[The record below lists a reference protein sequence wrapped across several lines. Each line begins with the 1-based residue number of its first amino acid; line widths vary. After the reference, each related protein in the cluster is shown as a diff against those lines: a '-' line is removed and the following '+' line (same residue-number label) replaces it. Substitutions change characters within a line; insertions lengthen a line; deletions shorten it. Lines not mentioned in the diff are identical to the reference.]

1 MSSEK
6 DSEIGQTTFGII
18 AIFTTIG
25 VVGVALTNE
34 GGTFVTWFWM
44 GIGLAATC
52 LLYRLVIIAERI
64 LDTT

>member
-6 DSEIGQTTFGII
+6 DSKIRQTTFEII
-18 AIFTTIG
+18 AIFMTIG
-25 VVGVALTNE
+25 VVGVVLTNE

-44 GIGLAATC
+44 GIGLAATY